1 MVSASPAEVFR
12 IALLVL
18 MLPVYVG
25 LWRGIPAVPGRWLL
39 EASFLAV
46 CLSFVS
52 SLFDGGAAAPY
63 AEAVTH
69 LSIGVAGVFALAT
82 VVYARRIAGGKRRT
96 E

>member
-18 MLPVYVG
+18 MSPVYLS
-25 LWRGIPAVPGRWLL
+25 LWRDIRPVPGSRLL
-39 EASFLAV
+39 VVSFLAI

-52 SLFDGGAAAPY
+52 SLFDGGATAPY

-69 LSIGVAGVFALAT
+69 LSIGAAGVLALAT
-82 VVYARRIAGGKRRT
+82 VVYARRAVGGKRGT